1 MATPGEGNHPND
13 EGAPQPVAEVQQ
25 PESRV
30 ARRRLS
36 QARHRATLT
45 GLFNILRKTVYSQS
59 DLTASKWQVLNK
71 TKIHIQELEQTLDN
85 LLNLKGKSALPR
97 EKACAYNLE
106 DGNANSLEE
115 VKEEYARMYSEDE
128 SVFLNSF
135 PQNSSPPPWCPTEA
149 VGKVDEEGEHDEER
163 EEEGRQEEEEEEEKK
178 VDLSQASST
187 LLPDLQEFERYL
199 NFYKHTMD
207 LLTMNGIIT
216 PQEVT
221 LPIASAAISHLWQT
235 LSEETKACLL
245 QAWEQQNRTFSD
257 LTDACLELACAE
269 DSVKDSGV
277 DSQGAS
283 CSLESTQGEL
293 LFEDA
298 FDVAGFLDSTEVQ
311 HMPNISSVF
320 PNCNPENP
328 EEKFQLYL
336 QIIEFFKSLCCT
348 DTPLNEEP
356 DPLADD
362 DLMLLKCLE
371 TFDDE
376 DL

>member
-13 EGAPQPVAEVQQ
+13 EGAPQPVAELQQ
-25 PESRV
+25 LESRV

-45 GLFNILRKTVYSQS
+45 GLFNNLRKTVYSQS

-85 LLNLKGKSALPR
+85 LLKLKD
-97 EKACAYNLE
+97 AYNLE

-128 SVFLNSF
+128 SL
-135 PQNSSPPPWCPTEA
+135 PQNSSPPW
-149 VGKVDEEGEHDEER
+149 
-163 EEEGRQEEEEEEEKK
+163 
-178 VDLSQASST
+178 
-187 LLPDLQEFERYL
+187 YL
-199 NFYKHTMD
+199 NFYKQTMD

-235 LSEETKACLL
+235 LSEEMKACLL

-283 CSLESTQGEL
+283 CSLQSTQEEL

>member
-1 MATPGEGNHPND
+1 MATPGEGNHPSD
-13 EGAPQPVAEVQQ
+13 DGAPQPVEELQQ
-25 PESRV
+25 LESRV

-45 GLFNILRKTVYSQS
+45 GLFNNLRKTVYSQS

-85 LLNLKGKSALPR
+85 LLKLKGS
-97 EKACAYNLE
+97 YNLE
-106 DGNANSLEE
+106 DGNASTLEE
-115 VKEEYARMYSEDE
+115 VKEEYARMYSEDD
-128 SVFLNSF
+128 SVFLSSF
-135 PQNSSPPPWCPTEA
+135 PQNSSPPWYPTEA
-149 VGKVDEEGEHDEER
+149 VGKDAEEGAHDEER
-163 EEEGRQEEEEEEEKK
+163 EEDGRQEEEEEEKK
-178 VDLSQASST
+178 VDLSQISAA
-187 LLPDLQEFERYL
+187 LLPDLLEFERYL
-199 NFYKHTMD
+199 NFYKQMMD
-207 LLTMNGIIT
+207 LLTMNSIIS

-221 LPIASAAISHLWQT
+221 LPIVSAAISHMWQT
-235 LSEETKACLL
+235 LSEEKKACLL

-257 LTDACLELACAE
+257 LTEACLELACAE
-269 DSVKDSGV
+269 ESVKDSGV

-283 CSLESTQGEL
+283 CSLESTQEEI

-298 FDVAGFLDSTEVQ
+298 FDVAGFLDSSETQ

-348 DTPLNEEP
+348 NTAQSQEP

-371 TFDDE
+371 TFDDD